1 MSALDHVIVALDN
14 MNKNQIFEFLQKADN
29 KIPTIK
35 IGLEQFC
42 NYGQDFVFE
51 IREKHKLN
59 IFLDLKLHDIPNTVH
74 KAIAS
79 LNGLPLELLT
89 IHLTGGARMIEEAL
103 IAARENLAG
112 TKIIGVTYLTSLD
125 QSDFKQLWGFEEEQI
140 KGQFQRLIKLAL
152 DQSLHG
158 IVCSPLELDWVKEIE
173 NAHDNNVL
181 KVCPG
186 IRFAHEIG
194 KNQHDQK
201 RVMTP
206 TEAMDKGADY
216 LVMGRS
222 LTQCED
228 LVSGLKNLFSV

>member
-103 IAARENLAG
+103 IAPEKILRE
-112 TKIIGVTYLTSLD
+112 
-125 QSDFKQLWGFEEEQI
+125 
-140 KGQFQRLIKLAL
+140 QRLLG
-152 DQSLHG
+152 LH
-158 IVCSPLELDWVKEIE
+158 I
-173 NAHDNNVL
+173 
-181 KVCPG
+181 
-186 IRFAHEIG
+186 
-194 KNQHDQK
+194 
-201 RVMTP
+201 
-206 TEAMDKGADY
+206 
-216 LVMGRS
+216 
-222 LTQCED
+222 
-228 LVSGLKNLFSV
+228 